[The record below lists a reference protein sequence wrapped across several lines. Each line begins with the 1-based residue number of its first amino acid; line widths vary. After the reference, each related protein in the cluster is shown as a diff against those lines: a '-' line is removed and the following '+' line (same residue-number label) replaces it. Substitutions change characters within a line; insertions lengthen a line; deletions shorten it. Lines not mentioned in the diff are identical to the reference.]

1 MVSLSIQ
8 KGQIGNG
15 VYLTPSY
22 NLSLIKVMWPLS
34 IFHVTKNMMARP
46 INIFHVTKNMMARPI
61 NIFHVTKNMMARPI
75 NIFHVTK
82 NMMARPINILNV
94 TILHLSSKFRCVQFI
109 HPISCDW
116 F

>member
-75 NIFHVTK
+75 NI
-82 NMMARPINILNV
+82 LNV